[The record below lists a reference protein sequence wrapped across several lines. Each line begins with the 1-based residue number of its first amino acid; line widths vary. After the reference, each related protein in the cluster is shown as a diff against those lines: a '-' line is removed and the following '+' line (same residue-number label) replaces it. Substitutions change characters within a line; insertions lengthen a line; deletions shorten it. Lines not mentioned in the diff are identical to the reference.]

1 MARQLTEEQK
11 LAKAARAKARR
22 AKAKAAPAPAAPA
35 PSLGPILAYID
46 KKPVRAGDWVCF
58 KSGIE
63 QTGQLVSVQAN
74 YLCLKVYDEDT
85 ANGYYETFARHRD
98 CWID

>member
-1 MARQLTEEQK
+1 MARQLTEAQK

-22 AKAKAAPAPAAPA
+22 EKAKASPAPAAPA
-35 PSLGPILAYID
+35 PSLGSILAYID
-46 KKPVRAGDWVCF
+46 KQPVRAGDWVCF

-63 QTGQLVSVQAN
+63 QSGQLVSVQAN
-74 YLCLKVYDEDT
+74 YLCLKVYDADT
-85 ANGYYETFARHRD
+85 GRHYETFARHRD